1 MRETYG
7 KQYDSCAGD
16 LDSPYVSEVPTELLA
31 YDPEARWVCG
41 SGEDGYRAG
50 DVVIFSRHCIHG
62 STVNASADSVRL
74 SSDVSMDQ
82 SIKPTGLR
90 LRSLC
95 GCLSDACAY

>member
-16 LDSPYVSEVPTELLA
+16 LDSPYVSEDPAELLA

-41 SGEDGYRAG
+41 AGENGYRAG

-74 SSDVSMDQ
+74 SSDVSR
-82 SIKPTGLR
+82 TNL
-90 LRSLC
+90 
-95 GCLSDACAY
+95 LSPLLA